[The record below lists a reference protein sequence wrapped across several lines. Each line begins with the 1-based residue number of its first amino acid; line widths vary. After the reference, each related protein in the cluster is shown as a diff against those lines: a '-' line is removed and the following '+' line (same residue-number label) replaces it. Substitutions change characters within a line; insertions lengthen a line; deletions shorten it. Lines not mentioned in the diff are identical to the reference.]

1 MRRLLPLL
9 LLALLFLPTAGA
21 AAAGGSVRWW
31 DRDWAY
37 RKRIA
42 LSSPA
47 ASDVPCAH
55 VRLSTGGRA
64 REDGA
69 DIRVVT
75 PGGEEVPRAVVA
87 RGPGDL
93 FEVAFPVG
101 SEREWYVYY
110 GNPDAGEPR
119 RTFAPDRGLVLET
132 RERAEGNPKDWPA
145 MELILARSTR
155 VFGGAYWPQVFD
167 GENPFG
173 PSDDYVSD
181 YRGFLFAPQD
191 GTYTFYTAS
200 DEASFLFVDGKL
212 VVSWPGWH
220 DAREGAW
227 AKFKGTIELA
237 AGPHPFRYVHVERRG
252 AQVMAAYWLP
262 PGAKKAVVIPPGAF
276 PAPLD
281 AEIVTHETL
290 GKPAGADFTVSTE
303 GKWGRED
310 RVYPALTFRAQ
321 MGPPGTSYRWSF
333 GDGLFADGPVV
344 THVYLTGGEVDVT
357 LAVMSGGEADTVTRR
372 IRVPDEWT
380 RFDRNDDRALARFA
394 RIAATYP
401 GRLLDA
407 RELAGLAFLLEE
419 AEREDALLPILRE
432 AVADGTRLT
441 PEERYDAAVR
451 LGELYRDRELD
462 LAGAAW
468 AFTRA
473 ATAAGRTAPDRE
485 VAARVALAEAH
496 LLLGGD
502 AELARRLL
510 ETAVEALDPGETD
523 TARRAWLRLGDARM
537 LQNDAEGARAAY
549 ERAEQL
555 AGGESGDR
563 LLRKAAAA
571 RSAMTYLETK
581 GDQQEALRRAE
592 QALRD
597 WEWQAPMD
605 RWTGIHRLARAE
617 ALERRNRPD
626 LAKRELTP
634 IADTN
639 PESEYAPESLARLA
653 ALARQAGDAATA
665 TALLTRLKRDYPWSP
680 LVEGPRSR

>member
-1 MRRLLPLL
+1 MTRRLPLL
-9 LLALLFLPTAGA
+9 LLALLFLPATGATAADGP
-21 AAAGGSVRWW
+21 VRWW
-31 DRDWAY
+31 NRDWAY

-47 ASDVPCAH
+47 ATDVPCAH

-75 PGGEEVPRAVVA
+75 PGGTEVPRAVVA

-101 SEREWYVYY
+101 REREWYVYY
-110 GNPDAGEPR
+110 GNPDAGAPR
-119 RTFAPDRGLVLET
+119 ESWAPDRGLVLET
-132 RERAEGNPKDWPA
+132 RERAEGNPKDWPS
-145 MELILARSTR
+145 MEKILASSTR

-181 YRGFLFAPQD
+181 YRGFLLAPRD

-220 DAREGAW
+220 DARQGAW
-227 AKFKGTIELA
+227 AKFKGTIDLA
-237 AGPHPFRYVHVERRG
+237 AGLHPFRYAHVERRG
-252 AQVMAAYWLP
+252 AQAMAAYWQP

-281 AEIVTHETL
+281 AEIVRHETL
-290 GKPAGADFTVSTE
+290 GKSVAADFTVKTE
-303 GKWGRED
+303 GKWARED
-310 RVYPALTFRAQ
+310 RVYPALTFRAE

-344 THVYLTGGEVDVT
+344 THVFLAGGGIEVT
-357 LAVMSGGEADTVTRR
+357 LAVMSGGETDTVTRR

-380 RFDRNDDRALARFA
+380 RFDRNDDRTLARFA

-407 RELAGLAFLLEE
+407 DSLAKLAFLLGE
-419 AEREDALLPILRE
+419 AGRTDALLPILRA
-432 AVADGTRLT
+432 AVADGARLS
-441 PEERYDAAVR
+441 PEERFAAAMR
-451 LGELYRDRELD
+451 LGEQCRDRGLD
-462 LAGAAW
+462 LEGAAW

-473 ATAAGRTAPDRE
+473 ATAAGRNDPERE
-485 VAARVALAEAH
+485 LAARVALAEAH

-502 AELARRLL
+502 ADLARKLL
-510 ETAVEALDPGETD
+510 ETAVEALGSSETD

-537 LQNDAEGARAAY
+537 LAKDGEGARAAY
-549 ERAEQL
+549 ERAERI

-581 GDQQEALRRAE
+581 GDREEVLQRAE
-592 QALRD
+592 SALAD
-597 WEWQAPMD
+597 WEWNAPTD
-605 RWTGIHRLARAE
+605 RWSGIHRLARAE
-617 ALERRNRPD
+617 ALERRGRPD
-626 LAKRELTP
+626 LAVRELTP
-634 IADTN
+634 IADAN
-639 PESEYAPESLARLA
+639 PDSEYAPESLKRLA
-653 ALARQAGDAATA
+653 DLARAAGDEATA
-665 TALLTRLKRDYPWSP
+665 AALLARLKRDYPWSP
-680 LVEGPRSR
+680 LAK